1 MSRIG
6 KKPISVPAGVSV
18 ALDPSQRKID
28 VSGPKGSLSLTHRPE
43 VTVAWDEDEKQVS
56 CTVAEGK
63 ANDGQTKAYW
73 GLTRSLINNMIE
85 GVTKGYEIKLDVV
98 GVGYTA
104 RLQGRN
110 IVLKVGFAN
119 EITHAVP
126 EGVDCQV
133 SGSNITVSGIDKQAV
148 GGFAAKVR
156 ATRKPEPYNG
166 KGVRY
171 LGEEVRRKEGKAFG
185 S

>member
-85 GVTKGYEIKLDVV
+85 GVTKGMGLMKTWISWRRSNTGCRRRE
-98 GVGYTA
+98 
-104 RLQGRN
+104 
-110 IVLKVGFAN
+110 VLGW
-119 EITHAVP
+119 
-126 EGVDCQV
+126 
-133 SGSNITVSGIDKQAV
+133 GSIG
-148 GGFAAKVR
+148 
-156 ATRKPEPYNG
+156 
-166 KGVRY
+166 
-171 LGEEVRRKEGKAFG
+171 
-185 S
+185 